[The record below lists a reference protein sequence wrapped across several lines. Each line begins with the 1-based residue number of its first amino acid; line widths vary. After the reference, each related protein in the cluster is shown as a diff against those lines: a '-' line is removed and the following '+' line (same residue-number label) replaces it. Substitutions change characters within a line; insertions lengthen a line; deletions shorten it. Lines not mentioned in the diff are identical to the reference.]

1 MRKSRE
7 ALLVRVTPDTTKTLC
22 ECLGVTVFA
31 TGADLGAAAHR
42 IPSGISPL
50 DVRAITHLAASRVR
64 TLSCCRHENA
74 TLKRE

>member
-7 ALLVRVTPDTTKTLC
+7 ALLVRVTPDTTKTFC
-22 ECLGVTVFA
+22 ERLGVAVFT

-50 DVRAITHLAASRVR
+50 DVRAIRPPSGLPRA
-64 TLSCCRHENA
+64 N
-74 TLKRE
+74 LKLL